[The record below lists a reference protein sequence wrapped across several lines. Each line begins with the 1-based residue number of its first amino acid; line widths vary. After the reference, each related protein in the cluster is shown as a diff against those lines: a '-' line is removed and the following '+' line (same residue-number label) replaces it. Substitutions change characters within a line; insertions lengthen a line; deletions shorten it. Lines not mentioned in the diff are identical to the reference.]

1 MVLDERYPLPARRTK
16 LRSHRKRR
24 NIVIAATIPSP
35 LHPCLCRDIYRRR
48 TESFRRTTGKR
59 PLFNRLQHAWF
70 LVISGFSLFSPIPV
84 PDLRWRVQ
92 SARRFPSF
100 FLSFFFF
107 FFFWER
113 IRVISR
119 RDATISPVTCPK
131 TCNFER
137 ERNHNVFFFYLSYA
151 PQITFRESSKKGRS
165 LIRSATKC
173 FLKITSWNIK
183 EEIYTYLID

>member
-35 LHPCLCRDIYRRR
+35 LHPPRLCRDIYRRR

-92 SARRFPSF
+92 SASRFPSLF
-100 FLSFFFF
+100 FSFSFSFLFFFF
-107 FFFWER
+107 SR
-113 IRVISR
+113 KDIGR
-119 RDATISPVTCPK
+119 RDATMYYLLLVQRFVIGKEITMFP
-131 TCNFER
+131 
-137 ERNHNVFFFYLSYA
+137 FFQSYHGKL
-151 PQITFRESSKKGRS
+151 PSGRDTHVYNN
-165 LIRSATKC
+165 LVRI
-173 FLKITSWNIK
+173 
-183 EEIYTYLID
+183 